1 MKLIVTGANGQV
13 GHELVRR
20 AEADGHDVIALN
32 RSALDI
38 RDPQAVER
46 ALSVEDLGVVINAAA
61 YTAVDKAEDEPEA
74 AFATNRDGAANLA
87 MGCAHRGLPLLHIS
101 TDYVFDGSQLS
112 AYKEDDLA
120 APISVYGQSKWQGE
134 EAVRRFSNE
143 HIILRV
149 SWIFGAH
156 GQNFVKTMLRL
167 AREREVLRVVSDQRG
182 CPTYAGDIAAVLL
195 ELSARVA
202 HRRIRGAETGDSQ
215 WGTYHYGGT
224 PQTTWYEF
232 ARTIV
237 DIARDLGPLTV
248 REVVP
253 IATLDF
259 PTAAR
264 RPANTVLDCVR
275 IEERL
280 GIHPRPWRDGL
291 QSVLEEL
298 QS

>member
-13 GHELVRR
+13 GYELVRR
-20 AEADGHDVIALN
+20 ADADGHDVIALD
-32 RSALDI
+32 RSTLDI
-38 RDPQAVER
+38 RNPRAVQR
-46 ALSVEDLGVVINAAA
+46 ALSVEDLDVVINAAA

-74 AFATNRDGAANLA
+74 AFATNCEGAGNLA
-87 MGCAHRGLPLLHIS
+87 MACAHRGIPLLHIS
-101 TDYVFDGSQLS
+101 TDYVFDGSQAS

-120 APISVYGQSKWQGE
+120 APMNVYGQSKWQGE
-134 EAVRRFSNE
+134 EAVRRLLGE

-149 SWIFGAH
+149 SWIFGHH

-167 AREREVLRVVSDQRG
+167 ASEREVLRVVSDQRG
-182 CPTYAGDIAAVLL
+182 CPTYAGDIAEVLL

-202 HRRIRGAETGDSQ
+202 HRRISGAAMRDSE
-215 WGTYHYGGT
+215 WGTYHYGGA
-224 PQTTWYEF
+224 PETTWYEF

-237 DIARDLGPLTV
+237 EIARDLGPLTV

-253 IATLDF
+253 IATSDF

-280 GIHPRPWRDGL
+280 GIRPRPWRDGL
-291 QSVLEEL
+291 QSVLREL
-298 QS
+298 RS